1 MQRRQSRHI
10 FRFSRSLFATITN
23 TEARLVWPK
32 WLASFNAQA
41 DILMSQQW
49 LRKLYTIQH
58 FCRRVLMPGI
68 INDERNSPLRLS
80 LHRAGGSSAG
90 IEQQEMPNTFRI
102 THYISPVSHHWISY
116 LYALLESKGCI
127 APVEQAFL
135 HVSDSIETFL
145 FS

>member
-23 TEARLVWPK
+23 TEAQLVWPK

-58 FCRRVLMPGI
+58 FCRRVLMPQI
-68 INDERNSPLRLS
+68 TDDERNNPLRLS
-80 LHRAGGSSAG
+80 RRRPAGDSAR
-90 IEQQEMPNTFRI
+90 IRQRETPHTFW
-102 THYISPVSHHWISY
+102 TAHYISSVSHQWISC
-116 LYALLESKGCI
+116 LDAL
-127 APVEQAFL
+127 
-135 HVSDSIETFL
+135 
-145 FS
+145 